1 MKKSSRLLILLICL
15 AGGFYFLMPSITW
28 YFVYKEKDR
37 DEASLSGVRLKNE
50 INRRIEN
57 GLKAF
62 NDANAGDKEL
72 KVLEKE
78 ISRKLKEYNSVS
90 AKKLKIKLTILYYF
104 T

>member
-50 INRRIEN
+50 INSRIEK
-57 GLKAF
+57 GIKAF
-62 NDANAGDKEL
+62 SDADAGVKEL
-72 KVLEKE
+72 KVLNKE
-78 ISRKLKEYNSVS
+78 INLH
-90 AKKLKIKLTILYYF
+90 
-104 T
+104 